1 MLQRIRRFLNIKTK
15 QEIEKERMELL
26 RQLIRQNYKK
36 ISSKREIY
44 KDVSE
49 MFNFLNISKVNGQFG
64 FIEKLKEQFPQVN
77 FILIK
82 DNNKYTIYC
91 QDKTTKEFYEILSS
105 GEVNS
110 LEARC
115 ALEKINLYSKLLSD

>member
-26 RQLIRQNYKK
+26 RQLISQNHKK
-36 ISSKREIY
+36 ISSKKEIY

-82 DNNKYTIYC
+82 DNNKYAIYC
-91 QDKTTKEFYEILSS
+91 QDKATKEFYEILSS